1 MKQALI
7 NHLKANAELI
17 EALSRHLLSEEA
29 APLAPAPAPA
39 APVPPAPLAPA
50 PAPAAPVPPAPLAPA
65 PAPAAPV
72 PPAPAAPVPPAP
84 AAPVPP
90 APAAPV
96 PPAPAVIDAA
106 AIVAKLNQLT
116 TNRADDGALAFA
128 LLADYGVKRVSDIP
142 QDAFAGF
149 AGVIDWYITNPDQPH
164 SAVAV
169 GGVA

>member
-17 EALSRHLLSEEA
+17 EALSKHLLLEEA
-29 APLAPAPAPA
+29 AKVAPAPT
-39 APVPPAPLAPA
+39 
-50 PAPAAPVPPAPLAPA
+50 
-65 PAPAAPV
+65 
-72 PPAPAAPVPPAP
+72 PAAPVPPAP

-106 AIVAKLNQLT
+106 AIVAKLHQLT

-128 LLADYGVKRVSDIP
+128 LLADYKVKRVSDIP
-142 QDAFAGF
+142 KESFPEFAGI
-149 AGVIDWYITNPDQPH
+149 IDWYIANPDQQH
-164 SAVAV
+164 TAV

>member
-17 EALSRHLLSEEA
+17 EALSKHLLLEEA
-29 APLAPAPAPA
+29 AK
-39 APVPPAPLAPA
+39 V
-50 PAPAAPVPPAPLAPA
+50 APA

-90 APAAPV
+90 APVPPAPV
-96 PPAPAVIDAA
+96 PPAPAPAVIDAA
-106 AIVAKLNQLT
+106 AIVAKLHQLT

-128 LLADYGVKRVSDIP
+128 LLADYKVKRVSDIP
-142 QDAFAGF
+142 KESFPEFAGI
-149 AGVIDWYITNPDQPH
+149 IDWYIANPDQQH
-164 SAVAV
+164 TAV

>member
-17 EALSRHLLSEEA
+17 EALSKHLLLEEA
-29 APLAPAPAPA
+29 AKVAPAPTPAAPVPPAPA
-39 APVPPAPLAPA
+39 APVPP
-50 PAPAAPVPPAPLAPA
+50 V
-65 PAPAAPV
+65 PAAPV

-90 APAAPV
+90 VPAAPV
-96 PPAPAVIDAA
+96 PPVPAAPVPPVPAAPAPAPAVIDAA
-106 AIVAKLNQLT
+106 AIVAKLHQLT

-128 LLADYGVKRVSDIP
+128 LLADYNVKRVSDIP
-142 QDAFAGF
+142 VESFPEFAGI
-149 AGVIDWYITNPDQPH
+149 IDWYIANPDQQH
-164 SAVAV
+164 NAV

>member
-17 EALSRHLLSEEA
+17 EALSRHLLLEEA

-39 APVPPAPLAPA
+39 APLAPA
-50 PAPAAPVPPAPLAPA
+50 
-65 PAPAAPV
+65 
-72 PPAPAAPVPPAP
+72 PAPAAPVPPAP

-142 QDAFAGF
+142 QEAFAGF

>member
-17 EALSRHLLSEEA
+17 EALSRHLLLEEA
-29 APLAPAPAPA
+29 APLAPA
-39 APVPPAPLAPA
+39 
-50 PAPAAPVPPAPLAPA
+50 
-65 PAPAAPV
+65 
-72 PPAPAAPVPPAP
+72 PAPAAPVPPAP

-142 QDAFAGF
+142 QEAFAGF

>member
-17 EALSRHLLSEEA
+17 EALSKHLLLEEA
-29 APLAPAPAPA
+29 AKVAPAPAPV
-39 APVPPAPLAPA
+39 APVP
-50 PAPAAPVPPAPLAPA
+50 
-65 PAPAAPV
+65 PV

-84 AAPVPP
+84 A
-90 APAAPV
+90 
-96 PPAPAVIDAA
+96 PAPAVIDAA
-106 AIVAKLNQLT
+106 AIVAKLHQLT

-142 QDAFAGF
+142 QEAFAGF

>member
-17 EALSRHLLSEEA
+17 EALSRHLLLEEA
-29 APLAPAPAPA
+29 APLAPA
-39 APVPPAPLAPA
+39 
-50 PAPAAPVPPAPLAPA
+50 
-65 PAPAAPV
+65 
-72 PPAPAAPVPPAP
+72 
-84 AAPVPP
+84 P

-142 QDAFAGF
+142 QESFAGF

>member
-17 EALSRHLLSEEA
+17 EALSRHLLLE
-29 APLAPAPAPA
+29 APAPA
-39 APVPPAPLAPA
+39 APVP
-50 PAPAAPVPPAPLAPA
+50 

-142 QDAFAGF
+142 QEAFAGF

-169 GGVA
+169 GGAA

>member
-17 EALSRHLLSEEA
+17 EALSKHLLLEEA
-29 APLAPAPAPA
+29 AK
-39 APVPPAPLAPA
+39 V
-50 PAPAAPVPPAPLAPA
+50 A

-90 APAAPV
+90 TPVAPVPPAPVAPAPAPAAPA
-96 PPAPAVIDAA
+96 PAPAAPAPAVIDAA
-106 AIVAKLNQLT
+106 AIVAKLHQLT

-128 LLADYGVKRVSDIP
+128 LLADYKVKRVSDIP
-142 QDAFAGF
+142 KESFPEFAGI
-149 AGVIDWYITNPDQPH
+149 IDWYIANPDQQH
-164 SAVAV
+164 NAV

>member
-1 MKQALI
+1 MKQAII

-17 EALSRHLLSEEA
+17 EALSRHLLLEA
-29 APLAPAPAPA
+29 
-39 APVPPAPLAPA
+39 
-50 PAPAAPVPPAPLAPA
+50 
-65 PAPAAPV
+65 
-72 PPAPAAPVPPAP
+72 
-84 AAPVPP
+84 P

-106 AIVAKLNQLT
+106 AIVAKLNKLT
-116 TNRADDGALAFA
+116 TIRADDGALAFA

>member
-1 MKQALI
+1 M
-7 NHLKANAELI
+7 
-17 EALSRHLLSEEA
+17 
-29 APLAPAPAPA
+29 
-39 APVPPAPLAPA
+39 
-50 PAPAAPVPPAPLAPA
+50 
-65 PAPAAPV
+65 
-72 PPAPAAPVPPAP
+72 
-84 AAPVPP
+84 
-90 APAAPV
+90 

>member
-17 EALSRHLLSEEA
+17 EALSRHLLLE
-29 APLAPAPAPA
+29 APA
-39 APVPPAPLAPA
+39 
-50 PAPAAPVPPAPLAPA
+50 
-65 PAPAAPV
+65 
-72 PPAPAAPVPPAP
+72 
-84 AAPVPP
+84 P